1 MVIKSL
7 SRDDLISIKFAK
19 ARKELKAIERE
30 LINSLKESLESLL
43 DLESLYEVRNH
54 IDDLVSTWEDKE
66 IDLDD
71 FGDGGDD

>member
-30 LINSLKESLESLL
+30 LIDALKGSLESLL

-54 IDDLVSTWEDKE
+54 IDELVANWEERE

-71 FGDGGDD
+71 YDKGDD

>member
-30 LINSLKESLESLL
+30 LINSLKDSLESLL
-43 DLESLYEVRNH
+43 DLESLYEIRNH
-54 IDDLVSTWEDKE
+54 VDDLISTWKDKE

-71 FGDGGDD
+71 YDDGGDK